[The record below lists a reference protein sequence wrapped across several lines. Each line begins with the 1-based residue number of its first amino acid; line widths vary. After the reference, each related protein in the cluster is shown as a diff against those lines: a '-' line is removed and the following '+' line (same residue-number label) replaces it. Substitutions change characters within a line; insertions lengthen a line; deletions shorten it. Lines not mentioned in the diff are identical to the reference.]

1 MLKKSFKL
9 ISPILFFILFSCEG
23 DPVNVSSDLGIASPV
38 KLESS
43 DTTVVILE
51 DYFLNKADVLGVNLP
66 EGWTFEFSNQKD
78 SLLIYS
84 RNTRGQ
90 LFNIRFETVSG
101 SMDVLSIGSIK
112 EPLRLSLADNDYSVV
127 KLKGEMTNWNLVEGS
142 LEDGTWN
149 FDLLLNPNAFQY
161 LFVTDGKELLDP
173 TNELQAD
180 NGSGGVNSLLDLR
193 PSKVELADY
202 PVLQTSHYA
211 GTNVFINVSG
221 SQEGMEYFPYL
232 DNLLLDYTVEDSTLS
247 IQLPAVHGKTKLRVF
262 AKNKSG
268 ISNDIMVPVHD
279 GKILRDPKALGLT
292 DYESQVMYFTL
303 VDRFYNGN
311 PSNDKPLDDPR
322 LYDKANYQGGDIAGI
337 TEKIRSGYFN
347 DLGINSIWLSP
358 ITQNPEGAFQ
368 EYIEPQNFY
377 SGYHGYWPISSSKI
391 DHRFGTD
398 EEMYELIRVA
408 HKNDIA
414 ILLDYVCN
422 HVHEQHPIIK
432 NNPSYATGFML
443 EDGRR
448 NLRLWDEQRLTTW
461 FDEFLPSLDLENPE
475 VVDLQVD
482 STMYWIQKFD
492 LDGFRHDATKHIPL
506 DFWRKLTRRLK
517 EDRVSKGKKVYQIG
531 ETYGSRDL
539 VNSYIGSGLLDAQFD
554 FNLYFDSRSS
564 FALQEPSMQVVAD
577 ALEQS
582 LSYYGH
588 HNTMGY
594 MTGNH
599 DQARFISYA
608 GGALRMDEDPRA
620 AGFEREVG
628 VGDPIGYRKLQLMT
642 AFYLSIPGVP
652 TIFYGDEIGI
662 PGANDPDNRDMMIF
676 DELDQKQLETK
687 AMTSKMVN
695 LRRNS
700 MSLIY
705 GDTRIV
711 DSGDDYIILERR
723 YFDEIS
729 YCIFNKGVSS
739 QTFTIKTDN
748 NTRSMTFVR
757 QISAG
762 EKLIQNEAQVT
773 LSLEPWSFE
782 IIQSK

>member
-1 MLKKSFKL
+1 MLKKSFSSISLLLLFFL
-9 ISPILFFILFSCEG
+9 ISC
-23 DPVNVSSDLGIASPV
+23 VNESEQSTKDLGILSPI
-38 KLESS
+38 KLGSS
-43 DTTVVILE
+43 DTTIVILE
-51 DYFLNKADVLGVNLP
+51 DYFLDKNEVMSVNLP
-66 EGWTFEFSNQKD
+66 DGWTSEFSDQKD

-84 RNTRGQ
+84 KDSRGK
-90 LFNIRFETVSG
+90 LFNLGLLTDSG
-101 SMDVLSIGSIK
+101 TKDVLCIGSVK
-112 EPLRLSLADNDYSVV
+112 EPVTISLEDKDYTKVQ
-127 KLKGEMTNWNLVEGS
+127 LKGEMTNWNLIDGS
-142 LEDGTWN
+142 LNEGVWN
-149 FDLLLNPNAFQY
+149 FDFVLNPNAYQY
-161 LFVTDGKELLDP
+161 VFVADEREMLDP
-173 TNELQAD
+173 VNTLKAD

-193 PSKVELADY
+193 PSKQEQKAF
-202 PVLQTSHYA
+202 PRLQTNRFEGDVVTLS
-211 GTNVFINVSG
+211 ISG
-221 SQEGMEYFPYL
+221 SKDGLTCFPYL
-232 DNLLLDYTVEDSTLS
+232 DNQLLNYTLEDDRLS
-247 IQLPAVHGKTKLRVF
+247 IELPKQSGKQKLRVF
-262 AKNKSG
+262 AYSQSG
-268 ISNDIMVPVHD
+268 VSNDIMVPVKD
-279 GKILRDPKALGLT
+279 GSVLTDPSVLGRT
-292 DYESQVMYFTL
+292 DYEAQVMYFTL

-311 PSNDKPLDDPR
+311 TSNDAPLDDER
-322 LYDKANYQGGDIAGI
+322 LYDKANYQGGDLAGI
-337 TEKIRSGYFN
+337 TAKIKSGYFR

-358 ITQNPEGAFQ
+358 ITQNPAGAFQ

-398 EEMYELIRVA
+398 DEMYELIQAA
-408 HKNDIA
+408 HDNDIA

-432 NNPSYATGFML
+432 NNPEYATVFEL
-443 EDGRR
+443 EDGKR

-492 LDGFRHDATKHIPL
+492 FDGFRHDATKHIPL

-517 EDRVSKGKKVYQIG
+517 EERISKGKKVYQIG

-564 FALQEPSMQVVAD
+564 FAFQDPSFKVVAD

-582 LSYYGH
+582 LNYYGH

-608 GGALRMDEDPRA
+608 GGALSMDEDPRA

-628 VGDPIGYRKLQLMT
+628 VGDPIGYSKLQMMT

-652 TIFYGDEIGI
+652 TIFYGDEIGM

-676 DELDQKQLETK
+676 EDLSPKQAETK
-687 AMTSKMVN
+687 AMTSKVVN

-700 MSLIY
+700 LSLIY
-705 GDTRIV
+705 GDTRLV
-711 DSGDDYIILERR
+711 EVSDSHLILERR
-723 YFDEIS
+723 YFDEVS
-729 YCIFNKGVSS
+729 YCIFNKDTSDN
-739 QTFTIKTDN
+739 TFNINLDN
-748 NTRSMTFVR
+748 NTNSMTFVR
-757 QISAG
+757 KIS
-762 EKLIQNEAQVT
+762 EEKKLIQNEAQIS
-773 LSLEPWSFE
+773 LSVEPWSFE
-782 IIQSK
+782 IIQSN

>member
-1 MLKKSFKL
+1 MLKKSFSSISLLLFFFL
-9 ISPILFFILFSCEG
+9 ISC
-23 DPVNVSSDLGIASPV
+23 VNEAEQSTNDLGVLSPI
-38 KLESS
+38 KLGAS
-43 DTTVVILE
+43 DTTIVLLE
-51 DYFLNKADVLGVNLP
+51 DYFLDKKEVTGVNLP
-66 EGWTFEFSNQKD
+66 SGWTSAFSEQKD

-84 RNTRGQ
+84 TDTRGK
-90 LFNIRFETVSG
+90 LFNLGFVTESG
-101 SMDVLSIGSIK
+101 TKDVLCVGS
-112 EPLRLSLADNDYSVV
+112 V
-127 KLKGEMTNWNLVEGS
+127 KAPVTITLEDKGYEKVQLKGEMTNWNLV
-142 LEDGTWN
+142 DGYRNDAAWN
-149 FDLLLNPNAFQY
+149 FDFVLNPNAYQY
-161 LFVTDGKELLDP
+161 VFVADGKELLDP
-173 TNELQAD
+173 VNTLQAD

-193 PSKVELADY
+193 PSKAEQQAF
-202 PVLQTSHYA
+202 PVLQTNSFED
-211 GTNVFINVSG
+211 GTVFLSISG
-221 SQEGMEYFPYL
+221 NTEGLNCFPYL
-232 DNLLLDYTVEDSTLS
+232 DNQLLDFSLEESKIRIELS
-247 IQLPAVHGKTKLRVF
+247 GGSGKLRVF
-262 AKNKSG
+262 AYSQSG
-268 ISNDIMVPVHD
+268 VSNDIMVPVRE
-279 GKILRDPKALGLT
+279 GQVLTDPQLLGRT
-292 DYESQVMYFTL
+292 DYEAQVMYFTL

-311 PSNDKPLDDPR
+311 TSNDAPLGDTR
-322 LYDKANYQGGDIAGI
+322 LYDKANYQGGDLAGI
-337 TEKIRSGYFN
+337 TAKIKSGYFN

-358 ITQNPEGAFQ
+358 ITQNPAGAFQ

-398 EEMYELIRVA
+398 EEMYELIQAA
-408 HKNDIA
+408 HENDIA

-432 NNPSYATGFML
+432 NNPEYATVFEL

-492 LDGFRHDATKHIPL
+492 FDGFRHDATKHIPL

-517 EDRVSKGKKVYQIG
+517 EERISKGKKVYQIG

-564 FALQEPSMQVVAD
+564 FAFQEPSFKVVSD

-582 LSYYGH
+582 LTYYGH

-608 GGALRMDEDPRA
+608 GGALSMDEDPRA

-628 VGDPIGYRKLQLMT
+628 VGDPIGYSKLQMMT

-652 TIFYGDEIGI
+652 TIFYGDEIGM

-676 DELDQKQLETK
+676 EALSPKQAETK
-687 AMTSKMVN
+687 AMTSKVVN

-700 MSLIY
+700 LSLIY
-705 GDTRIV
+705 GDTRLV
-711 DSGDDYIILERR
+711 EVSDSHLIIERR
-723 YFDEIS
+723 YFDEVS
-729 YCIFNKGVSS
+729 YCIFNKDTSDN
-739 QTFTIKTDN
+739 TFNINLDN
-748 NTRSMTFVR
+748 NTNSMTFVR
-757 QISAG
+757 KIS
-762 EKLIQNEAQVT
+762 EEKKLIQNEAQIS
-773 LSLEPWSFE
+773 LSVEPWSFE
-782 IIQSK
+782 IIQSN